1 MKSTNKPQSEAP
13 SVDELMYKFDKSLYD
28 LFYKAFEAGEDVVL
42 QHQFKNDIPAKHR
55 YAERC
60 IKEARNAIA
69 DILEQ
74 KQAKINRLIV
84 EAQQELLRKL
94 SNHRNFI
101 YWGDGATSDLDNW
114 IDKQKQE
121 LSNNLSKGEV

>member
-1 MKSTNKPQSEAP
+1 MADL
-13 SVDELMYKFDKSLYD
+13 DEILYD
-28 LFYKAFEAGEDVVL
+28 LARKIQQDKPLQLDEA
-42 QHQFKNDIPAKHR
+42 K
-55 YAERC
+55 
-60 IKEARNAIA
+60 
-69 DILEQ
+69 
-74 KQAKINRLIV
+74 AKINRLIV